1 MAGDPI
7 NTAVWGEADVYIAP
21 LATAAPATNVAFST
35 IPAWKFVGLLDGAAG
50 FAEAQS
56 LDQTDHN
63 AWGYGVVATTYKG
76 QKTTRTFTCLED
88 NSTVMGLFYDTSGMT
103 FNDTLGTY
111 SGPLGVKDYTESFK
125 IAFEVRSGGKIKRY
139 ISANYAQAVPSGDAT
154 EGEDN
159 LQARP
164 VTVTVFPT
172 SGQVLWTTYKGAAA

>member
-21 LATAAPATNVAFST
+21 LATANPATNVAFST
-35 IPAWKFVGLLDGAAG
+35 IAAWKFVGLLDGSAG

-88 NSTVMGLFYDTSGMT
+88 NSTVMGLFYDTTSMT
-103 FNDTLGTY
+103 FNDAAGTY
-111 SGPLGVKDYTESFK
+111 SGSLGVKDYTTQFK
-125 IAFEVRSGGKIKRY
+125 IAFEVRSGGKIKRFF
-139 ISANYAQAVPSGDAT
+139 SANYAQAVPSGHAT

-164 VTVTVFPT
+164 VTVTIYPT
-172 SGQVLWTTYKGAAA
+172 SGQVLWTVWKGAAA

>member
-7 NTAVWGEADVYIAP
+7 NTAVWGEADVFIGA
-21 LATAAPATNVAFST
+21 LDAADPTTNAAFDT
-35 IPAWKFVGLLDGAAG
+35 DDWKFVGLLDGSAG

-76 QKTTRTFTCLED
+76 QKTTRTFTALED
-88 NSTVMGLFYDTSGMT
+88 NETVMGLFYDTSGMT
-103 FNDTLGTY
+103 FDDDAGTY
-111 SGPLGVKDYTESFK
+111 SGTLGVKDYTESFR

-139 ISANYAQAVPSGDAT
+139 ISANYAQAVPAGDAT

-164 VTVTVFPT
+164 VTVTIYPT
-172 SGQVLWTTYKGAAA
+172 ADQELWITYKGAAA